1 MFRKWW
7 NCICIFIKK
16 QRRKG
21 EIYYEKRWK
30 NQIDSSRNRC
40 TGWYCTVSGSDP
52 TETGTQTTEAEPNA
66 AISETEEPNT
76 DVLDDN
82 TVPAENEPADDT
94 ADTEPSLTMGQK
106 MP

>member
-1 MFRKWW
+1 MKKGGK
-7 NCICIFIKK
+7 IK
-16 QRRKG
+16 
-21 EIYYEKRWK
+21 
-30 NQIDSSRNRC
+30 QILLAIVVLAVISAALGS
-40 TGWYCTVSGSDP
+40 TGASKTDTVSGSDP

-106 MP
+106 MPQPKPSFI